1 MRILIYGAGV
11 IGEKSMKNEEYKKLS
26 INEFTKAEAGYDTS
40 VYARGKRLEFLKKNG
55 LLYKKNQN
63 IRRAEATI
71 LGELSDNDAYDFIL
85 LTVRE
90 NQLYEA
96 LAELKNNK
104 SDTIVTMV
112 NSLDSYKKWED
123 IVGKGRIL
131 PAFPGA
137 GGSINNDGILD
148 AALTPMMIQPTTFA
162 EISGNKSEKTKHF
175 SKILRHA
182 HIPYQKVTDMHLWQL
197 CHLAMVVPI
206 ADAYYESDDPEK
218 VGKEWKI
225 MRKTAERLKRNF
237 NFLRKQ
243 KGKLSP
249 WKMNIFRFLPLSF
262 LTIMLA
268 VTFGSSFGDKF
279 MYQHAMK
286 APDEMRELHK
296 QFYAYMKKMKKCG
309 CKAKKIQ

>member
-11 IGEKSMKNEEYKKLS
+11 IGSLYAAL
-26 INEFTKAEAGYDTS
+26 FAEAGYDTS
-40 VYARGKRLEFLKKNG
+40 IYARGKRLEFLKKNG
-55 LLYKKNQN
+55 LLYKKKQN
-63 IRRAEATI
+63 IKRAEITI
-71 LGELSDNDAYDFIL
+71 LGELPDNDIYDFIL

-96 LAELKNNK
+96 LSEIKNNK

-123 IVGKGRIL
+123 IVGTGRIL

-137 GGSINNDGILD
+137 GGSINDDGILD
-148 AALTPMMIQPTTFA
+148 ASLTPRIIQPTTFA
-162 EISGNKSEKTKHF
+162 EIAGNKSERTKLF
-175 SKILRHA
+175 SKILKHA
-182 HIPYQKVTDMHLWQL
+182 HIPYQKVADMHMWQL

-206 ADAYYESDDPEK
+206 ADAYYEAACPK
-218 VGKEWKI
+218 RAGKEWKV
-225 MRKTAERLKRNF
+225 MKKTAKRLKRNF
-237 NFLRKQ
+237 YFLRKQ

-249 WKMNIFRFLPLSF
+249 WKMNIFRFLPLPF

-268 VTFGSSFGDKF
+268 VTFESSFGDKF

-296 QFYAYMKKMKKCG
+296 QFYAYMKRMKKCG
-309 CKAKKIQ
+309 CKVKKVQ

>member
-11 IGEKSMKNEEYKKLS
+11 IGSLYAAL
-26 INEFTKAEAGYDTS
+26 FAEAGYDTS
-40 VYARGKRLEFLKKNG
+40 IYARGKRLEFLKKNG
-55 LLYKKNQN
+55 LLYKKKQN
-63 IRRAEATI
+63 IKRAETTI
-71 LGELSDNDAYDFIL
+71 LGELSNDDIYDFVL

-96 LAELKNNK
+96 LTELKNNK
-104 SDTIVTMV
+104 SSTIVTMV

-123 IVGKGRIL
+123 IVGTGRIL

-137 GGSINNDGILD
+137 GGSINDDGILD
-148 AALTPMMIQPTTFA
+148 ASLTPRIIQPTTFA
-162 EISGNKSEKTKHF
+162 EIAGNKSERTKLF
-175 SKILRHA
+175 SKILKHA
-182 HIPYQKVTDMHLWQL
+182 HIPYQKVADMHMWQL

-206 ADAYYESDDPEK
+206 ADAYYEAACPK
-218 VGKEWKI
+218 RAGKEWKV
-225 MRKTAERLKRNF
+225 MKKTAKRLKRNF
-237 NFLRKQ
+237 YFLRKQ

-249 WKMNIFRFLPLSF
+249 WKMNIFRFLPLPF

-268 VTFGSSFGDKF
+268 VTFESSFGDKF

-296 QFYAYMKKMKKCG
+296 QFYAYMKRMKKCG
-309 CKAKKIQ
+309 CKVKKVQ

>member
-11 IGEKSMKNEEYKKLS
+11 IGSLYAVL
-26 INEFTKAEAGYDTS
+26 FAETGYDTS
-40 VYARGKRLEFLKKNG
+40 IYARGKRLEFLKKNG
-55 LLYKKNQN
+55 LLYKKNQS

-104 SDTIVTMV
+104 SNIIVTMV

-123 IVGKGRIL
+123 IVGTGRIL

-148 AALTPMMIQPTTFA
+148 AALTPRLIQPTTFA
-162 EISGNKSEKTKHF
+162 EISGNKSEKTKQF

-182 HIPYQKVTDMHLWQL
+182 HIPYQKVVDMHMWQL

-206 ADAYYESDDPEK
+206 ADAYYEADCPERA
-218 VGKEWKI
+218 GRDWKT
-225 MRKTAERLKRNF
+225 MKKTARRLKRNF
-237 NFLRKQ
+237 TFLRKQ

-249 WKMNIFRFLPLSF
+249 WKMNIFRFVPLPF

-296 QFYAYMKKMKKCG
+296 QFYAYMKKLKE
-309 CKAKKIQ
+309 ARYEIL